1 MGEIQKNLASSL
13 QNMVLIG
20 KQAVNW
26 NIKFLFDEFTCQKV
40 GVQVGVAPLVQEV
53 GLVYPVHTWPDEGV
67 VPIGQHSSE
76 ILGDCLSYQNK
87 TLLSRGI

>member
-1 MGEIQKNLASSL
+1 MFPTCIHRQKLVGEIQKNLASSL

-20 KQAVNW
+20 KQAVNS

-53 GLVYPVHTWPDEGV
+53 GLVYPGAGV
-67 VPIGQHSSE
+67 
-76 ILGDCLSYQNK
+76 L
-87 TLLSRGI
+87 R